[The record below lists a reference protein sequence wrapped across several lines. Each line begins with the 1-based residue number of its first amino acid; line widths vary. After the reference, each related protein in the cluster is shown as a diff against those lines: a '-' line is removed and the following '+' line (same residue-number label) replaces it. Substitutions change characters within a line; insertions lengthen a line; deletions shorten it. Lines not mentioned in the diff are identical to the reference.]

1 MSDRQELK
9 RFQRRG
15 RGYSKDLEV
24 HKAAVALYFGAY
36 NFVRRHETRKTT
48 PAVAA
53 GVELKQWSL
62 EDVAETKEAYLRRKE
77 EAKFED
83 AFGKLEKP

>member
-1 MSDRQELK
+1 LSDRQELK
-9 RFQRRG
+9 GFQRRG

-62 EDVAETKEAYLRRKE
+62 EDVAELRRKE
-77 EAKFED
+77 EAKFEE